1 MSQAL
6 IPNNQAELVTVLREM
21 SLNRKIGLGA
31 LVVAAITGLIFFFTW
46 SQAPDYAV
54 AFSDLNAEDASAITS
69 YLQENNIDYELA
81 DNGATISVP
90 SDQVHQIRLDL
101 ASEGLPGQG
110 TVGMELFDS
119 TNLGMTDFVQQVN
132 YQRALE
138 GELARTITSL
148 NNVRSARV
156 HIVIPQ
162 PTLYSDEEQ
171 PTTASVV
178 IELESGQSINKEQVQ
193 AISHLVSSAVEGLS
207 PDNLT
212 IVDMNGHVLANGSS
226 DFGNSAVAVSSTQL
240 EAQRNYERDL
250 ELRIETMLRNVLGPN
265 KAVVR
270 VNSEMNWDQIETE
283 SETYTP
289 AAEGSVLR
297 SSRVITEYYSGDG
310 TAAGGVPGTASNIPD
325 AAPSFQTEISGT
337 NSGGYMRNDITE
349 NFEVSRSTS
358 KVKPA
363 TGQVERLSVSVMVD
377 NITDTVTLN
386 AIEQATVAAAGLDTT
401 RGDAITV
408 NSVPFDRTF
417 ELEQAAAAE
426 ALQQRELYL
435 KIAQWALVAIALI
448 ALFFV
453 VRSLQRSLRPQPNI
467 SVEAGDKA
475 AALTGPQ
482 DPRAALLDEV
492 SRAAEGEDL
501 LRIGPPQF
509 SEEQKAA
516 AEKAQMLRQLQL
528 MSKNRSETL
537 ANIIQFWLSE
547 DGGGK
552 T

>member
-6 IPNNQAELVTVLREM
+6 VPSNQAELTQIWREM
-21 SLNRKIGLGA
+21 SLNRKIGLAA
-31 LVVAAITGLIFFFTW
+31 LVVAAITGLIFFLAW

-54 AFSDLNAEDASAITS
+54 AFSGLNAEDASAITTH
-69 YLQENNIDYELA
+69 LQENNINYELSE
-81 DNGATISVP
+81 GGSTISVP
-90 SDQVHQIRLDL
+90 ADQVHQIRLDL
-101 ASEGLPGQG
+101 ASQGLPGQG
-110 TVGMELFDS
+110 NVGMELFDS

-138 GELARTITSL
+138 GELARTISSL
-148 NNVRSARV
+148 NNVHSARV

-178 IELESGQSINKEQVQ
+178 IELENGQNINKEQVQ

-207 PDNLT
+207 PENLT
-212 IVDMNGHVLANGSS
+212 IVDMNGHVLADGANAT
-226 DFGNSAVAVSSTQL
+226 DNSAVAVSSTQL
-240 EAQRNYERDL
+240 EAQRSYERDL

-289 AAEGSVLR
+289 APEGSVLR
-297 SSRVITEYYSGDG
+297 SSRVITEYYAGASD
-310 TAAGGVPGTASNIPD
+310 TTGGVPGTASNIPD
-325 AAPSFQTEISGT
+325 AAPSFQTAISGT
-337 NSGGYMRNDITE
+337 NNGGYLRSDTTQ

-358 KVKPA
+358 KIKPA

-377 NITDTVTLN
+377 NITNTVTMD
-386 AIEQATVAAAGLDTT
+386 AIQQATIAAAGLDTA
-401 RGDAITV
+401 RGDTITV
-408 NSVPFDRTF
+408 NSVPFDRTY
-417 ELEQAAAAE
+417 EQEQAAAME
-426 ALQQRELYL
+426 AMQQRELYL
-435 KIAQWALVAIALI
+435 QIAQWAIVAIVLI

-467 SVEAGDKA
+467 SVEAQGA
-475 AALTGPQ
+475 AALTGSQ
-482 DPRAALLDEV
+482 DPREALLNEV
-492 SRAAEGEDL
+492 TRAGEDGDM

-547 DGGGK
+547 DSGGK